1 MAQSGKKAFV
11 FGIVSHVIGRGWEQ
25 IKLDVCTMNLPVT
38 ILGVGPGLS
47 YGNDGPTHHGTEDVA
62 LTRALPNMTIFNPC
76 DGNSM
81 IAAVKQAYVIEGP
94 TYIRI
99 DRENIVPI
107 HSENANLTPGFK
119 VWREGTKLALV
130 TTGVI
135 THRVLEAAR
144 RLEASG
150 IDCQVVELYRLKPV
164 NSKDIV
170 TAFGGAERIV
180 VVDEHSPVGGLATIV
195 AEAVVREGVVK
206 PMEIVSLPDQFL
218 LGLI

>member
-1 MAQSGKKAFV
+1 
-11 FGIVSHVIGRGWEQ
+11 
-25 IKLDVCTMNLPVT
+25 
-38 ILGVGPGLS
+38 
-47 YGNDGPTHHGTEDVA
+47 
-62 LTRALPNMTIFNPC
+62 
-76 DGNSM
+76 M

-218 LGLI
+218 LGSSSRDWAT